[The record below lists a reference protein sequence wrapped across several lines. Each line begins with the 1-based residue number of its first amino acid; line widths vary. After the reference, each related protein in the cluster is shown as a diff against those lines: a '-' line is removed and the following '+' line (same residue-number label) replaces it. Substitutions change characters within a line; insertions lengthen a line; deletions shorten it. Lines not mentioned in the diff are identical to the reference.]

1 MTHPFDQQPGNVTL
15 WDVSHGYGDKLLLA
29 HVDLIIDDGAHIGIV
44 GENGAGK
51 STLLRLIAGLEKPD
65 GGNVTVGAEV
75 GYLAQTLP
83 VVAGSTVAGAID
95 KALSGLRAME
105 ARLRGLENA
114 MAVACTEELDS
125 YGALLGQF
133 ELRGGYQADAR
144 VDSAMNHLGLA
155 GIGRDR
161 LLESLSGGEQERLA
175 LACLLADPPP
185 ILLLDEP
192 TNHLDTEAVEW
203 LEAQLA
209 GHRGTVIA
217 VSHDRTF
224 LTRVAATVIEVD
236 GDRREVRRYGNGYV
250 GYVAEKAA
258 ERRRWEQEY
267 QQWIDAM
274 TAERLQAD
282 TVAQKMGYGRRR
294 DGDKMGFDFKA
305 GTWQQAAASKVR
317 NAQERLRR
325 LEENAVARPPEPLT
339 LAAGLGGGHDPV
351 GEVLTA
357 VGIAVPGRLDV
368 SRFTAQAGEKLLITG
383 PNGAGKTTLLDVL
396 AGVQKPE
403 RGTVVRRGALGYLPQ
418 ELAPPQNPR
427 RRLLPAFAAGLAGD
441 IDVHADRLL
450 RLGLFRS
457 RDLYV
462 PVGSLS
468 VGQYRRLAL
477 ARLLVGCYDVILFD
491 EPTNHLAPVLVGEL
505 EEVFAAY
512 RGTLVMVSHDRSLR
526 RWFMGLDG
534 GTVLHMER
542 GALSAMDSN

>member
-1 MTHPFDQQPGNVTL
+1 MTQPFDQQPETIAL
-15 WDVSHGYGDKLLLA
+15 RDVSHGYGDKLLLD
-29 HVDLIIDDGAHIGIV
+29 HIDLIIDAGEHVGVV

-65 GGNVTVGAEV
+65 GGKVTVGAGV
-75 GYLAQTLP
+75 GYLAQTLHAI
-83 VVAGSTVAGAID
+83 AGSTVAQAID
-95 KALSGLRAME
+95 TTLSGLRSME
-105 ARLRGLENA
+105 SRLRALEHA
-114 MAVACTEELDS
+114 MASASSDELEI

-133 ELRGGYQADAR
+133 ELRGGYHADAR

-185 ILLLDEP
+185 VLLLDEP
-192 TNHLDTEAVEW
+192 TNHLDTGAVEW

-217 VSHDRTF
+217 ISHDRTF
-224 LTRVAATVIEVD
+224 LTRVASAVIEVD

-250 GYVAEKAA
+250 GYLVEKAA

-267 QQWIDAM
+267 RQWLDAM
-274 TAERLQAD
+274 TAERHQAD
-282 TVAQKMGYGRRR
+282 TVAGKMGYGRRR

-305 GTWQQAAASKVR
+305 GTWEQAAASRIR

-325 LEENAVARPPEPLT
+325 LEEDPVARPPEPLT
-339 LAAGLGGGHDPV
+339 LAADLGGGQDLT
-351 GEVLTA
+351 GDVLA
-357 VGIAVPGRLDV
+357 ADGITVPGRLDV
-368 SRFTAQAGEKLLITG
+368 GRFTVQAGEKLLITG

-396 AGVQKPE
+396 AGVRLPE
-403 RGTVVRRGALGYLPQ
+403 RGTVARRGALGYLPQ
-418 ELAPPQNPR
+418 ELERPQNPR
-427 RRLLPAFAAGLAGD
+427 RRLLPAFAAGLPGD
-441 IDVHADRLL
+441 IDEHADRLL
-450 RLGLFRS
+450 RLGLFRT
-457 RDLYV
+457 RDFYI

-477 ARLLVGCYDVILFD
+477 ARLLVGRYDVILFD

-526 RWFMGLDG
+526 RWFNGVDG
-534 GTVLHMER
+534 GAVLRMDS
-542 GALSAMDSN
+542 GTLSAP